1 MQINMSKI
9 LEFLQ
14 SSTGEMSSK
23 RLGYLS
29 TVPASIFGTIY
40 MCNKLIEAGNPS
52 MAVDL
57 WNSFLVFSAV
67 LGGFVS
73 VEVILP
79 IIKAIKGT
87 KEEVIITGQE
97 VKNDQLNY

>member
-1 MQINMSKI
+1 MSKL

-29 TVPASIFGTIY
+29 TIPASIFGTIY
-40 MCNKLIEAGNPS
+40 MCNKLIQAGS
-52 MAVDL
+52 AAMAVDL

-79 IIKAIKGT
+79 IIKAIKGSDIV
-87 KEEVIITGQE
+87 KQQGEE
-97 VKNDQLNY
+97 KNVQNNT

>member
-1 MQINMSKI
+1 MSKF

-40 MCNKLIEAGNPS
+40 MCNKLIEANNAAL
-52 MAVDL
+52 AVDL
-57 WNSFLVFSAV
+57 WNSFLIFSAV

-79 IIKAIKGT
+79 IIRAIKG
-87 KEEVIITGQE
+87 KE
-97 VKNDQLNY
+97 KNVENNT